1 MAVRLSLSDVDLS
14 CPICCEIF
22 KEPVVLKC
30 SHSFCAS
37 CLQEYWRRGGN
48 RECPLCRSRSTDD
61 PVPSLT
67 LRNLC
72 QSCVEEGGAE
82 EREAGRELAIPSGEM
97 CPLHEERLKLFC
109 TVDDEPI
116 CVVCHTSRR
125 HKAHDCCPVSEAVE
139 GVKVNTVTDCDQD
152 DDDRSGLASDLLL
165 MVPPQERMKSALSIL
180 QQKKDAFDKTKRNYE
195 ETVTCIQVKSES
207 ELSCFKKKEKKNTPS
222 LLTQRVLCFRNR
234 LGSWSGGLERSL
246 RSCTPSCAPRRRAN
260 CRRCGLRRSSGD
272 KPRRRRSR
280 ALAGISSPCPRPSQP
295 WRRTWRWRA
304 CLFCM

>member
-1 MAVRLSLSDVDLS
+1 MLFFCPGGCWACLIKAFVANNPDWGLCLHHLSPTFIFQPARRTGATMAVRLSLSDVDLS

-30 SHSFCAS
+30 SHSFCAG
-37 CLQEYWRRGGN
+37 CLREYWRRGGN

-82 EREAGRELAIPSGEM
+82 EREAGRELAIPPGEM

-125 HKAHDCCPVSEAVE
+125 HKAHDCCPVGEAVE
-139 GVKVNTVTDCDQD
+139 GVKVNTVTDRDED
-152 DDDRSGLASDLLL
+152 DDNGRQWFG
-165 MVPPQERMKSALSIL
+165 
-180 QQKKDAFDKTKRNYE
+180 F
-195 ETVTCIQVKSES
+195 
-207 ELSCFKKKEKKNTPS
+207 
-222 LLTQRVLCFRNR
+222 
-234 LGSWSGGLERSL
+234 
-246 RSCTPSCAPRRRAN
+246 
-260 CRRCGLRRSSGD
+260 
-272 KPRRRRSR
+272 
-280 ALAGISSPCPRPSQP
+280 
-295 WRRTWRWRA
+295 
-304 CLFCM
+304 